1 MKLAK
6 YGDDVKA
13 YTVSTDRQTQ
23 RRVTCDFVATGSGS
37 YFSRSC
43 MNLAQWAE
51 GYFDAKGEAILP
63 SSGNYVALRCHR
75 HRAIDERTQ
84 FNRGWGTNRAYLPW
98 DGATKAADMDRQA
111 ASLAEAQRLDA
122 VNAKVIEAAKYL
134 LAHAEVAT
142 DERQMLKHIVT
153 DAQGNLLVVR

>member
-51 GYFDAKGEAILP
+51 GYEHDGVVKLP
-63 SSGNYVALRCHR
+63 SVGNYVALRCHR

-84 FNRGWGTNRAYLPW
+84 FNRGWATSRAYAPW

-111 ASLAEAQRLDA
+111 ASLAEAHRLDA
-122 VNAKVIEAAKYL
+122 VNAKVIEAAKYI